1 MVRVQSVGHAGLG
14 DGIVVGTQPGTAP
27 GPHLIRSD
35 KAFRPAL
42 GYGSLIEL
50 CFALKESAGSHTFR
64 RSMSRPSVLDR
75 RSQRSGEQRRI
86 YAEIPPHS
94 GKLIINTRGH
104 AGDTRRPAE

>member
-1 MVRVQSVGHAGLG
+1 MGWVQSVDHARLG
-14 DGIVVGTQPGTAP
+14 NGVVVRPQPGAAP
-27 GPHLIRSD
+27 GPHLIWGDEAS
-35 KAFRPAL
+35 RPTL